1 MLILRSVLLSGF
13 AALAF
18 SAVHAQQ
25 PPLTEQQAASGQFVR
40 PDQGE
45 VIKPKAEPHFAAALA
60 AAGETIKGPLL
71 LCNAAR
77 PQGLKLAIPSVKV
90 LRAEDVLQGKPPGPA
105 RIFDNFYYVGAPN
118 VTAFAVNTPDG
129 IILIDSLNNKGEAQS
144 IIEAGLRKF
153 GLDPARIKYVV
164 VTHGHGDHYGGSAYF
179 AKTYGARILMSD
191 TDWTLA
197 PTTLDKPFFDPAP
210 PRDLVITDGQS
221 LTLGG
226 ETLQLYITPGHTLG
240 TVSVLIP
247 VTDHGAPHLAAL
259 WGGTG
264 FNFPHSPDR
273 FTLYANSAQRFEKL
287 ALEAGADAYFSN
299 HPEIDGTIP
308 KTLKIASR
316 KEGEPN
322 PFVSGKDGVKNFFTV
337 ITECALAYG
346 AQVEP

>member
-191 TDWTLA
+191 TATLHNPGSYA
-197 PTTLDKPFFDPAP
+197 GHRLGADSG
-210 PRDLVITDGQS
+210 DGPWRS
-221 LTLGG
+221 PSGGALGR
-226 ETLQLYITPGHTLG
+226 
-240 TVSVLIP
+240 
-247 VTDHGAPHLAAL
+247 
-259 WGGTG
+259 
-264 FNFPHSPDR
+264 DR
-273 FTLYANSAQRFEKL
+273 FQFP
-287 ALEAGADAYFSN
+287 ALTGPLHALCKF
-299 HPEIDGTIP
+299 
-308 KTLKIASR
+308 
-316 KEGEPN
+316 
-322 PFVSGKDGVKNFFTV
+322 
-337 ITECALAYG
+337 CAA
-346 AQVEP
+346 V